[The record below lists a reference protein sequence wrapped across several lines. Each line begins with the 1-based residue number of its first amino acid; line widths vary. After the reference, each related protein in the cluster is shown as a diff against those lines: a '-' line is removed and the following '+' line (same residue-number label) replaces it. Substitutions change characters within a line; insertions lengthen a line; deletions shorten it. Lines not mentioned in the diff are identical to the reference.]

1 MTRTRISAALALS
14 AALLVGGAAVAAP
27 SAMAATKTYT
37 MAQVKQHRTST
48 NCWTVINRNVYNLT
62 AWVQRHPGGASAITS
77 LCGKNGTTAFTG
89 RHGYD
94 STAKA
99 MLASYKIGRLA

>member
-1 MTRTRISAALALS
+1 MTRTRITAAVALS

-37 MAQVKQHRTST
+37 MAQVKKHNKATD
-48 NCWTVINRNVYNLT
+48 CWTVINRDVYNLT
-62 AWVQRHPGGASAITS
+62 GWVSRHPGGSSAITA
-77 LCGKNGTTAFTG
+77 LCGKNGTAMFNG

-99 MLASYKIGRLA
+99 QLATFKIGRLR

>member
-1 MTRTRISAALALS
+1 MTRTRITAAVALS
-14 AALLVGGAAVAAP
+14 AALLAGGAAVAAP

-37 MAQVKQHRTST
+37 MAQVKQHKTAGD
-48 NCWTVINRNVYNLT
+48 CWTVINRNVYNLT
-62 AWVQRHPGGASAITS
+62 NWVSYHPGGSAVITA
-77 LCGKNGTTAFTG
+77 LCGKNGTAMFNG

-99 MLASYKIGRLA
+99 KLATFKIGRLA